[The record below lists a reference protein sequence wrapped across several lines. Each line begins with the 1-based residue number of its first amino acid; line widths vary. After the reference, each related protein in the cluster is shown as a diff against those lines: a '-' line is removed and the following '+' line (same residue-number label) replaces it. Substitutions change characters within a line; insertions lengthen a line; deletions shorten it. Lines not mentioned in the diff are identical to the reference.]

1 MINYTRLETTVMN
14 DEGFR
19 ARPYLDTVG
28 VATIGYGSTFV
39 LGERVS
45 MDWTAIT
52 ADTARELL
60 RGDLYQ
66 ALIDAQAVFSRFN
79 DMNDV
84 RQEVIVNMAYN
95 LGRRGLAGF
104 KRMVKKSDYLDY
116 AGMAFEM
123 QNSKW
128 FSQVGLRSIRLV
140 LEMRS
145 GQVAT

>member
-1 MINYTRLETTVMN
+1 MNFNRLETRVMN

-19 ARPYLDTVG
+19 ADPYLDSVG
-28 VATIGYGSTFV
+28 VPTIGYGSTRV
-39 LGERVS
+39 LGEPVD
-45 MDWTAIT
+45 MNWTAIE
-52 ADTARELL
+52 ADVARQLL

-66 ALIDAQAVFSRFN
+66 ALVDAQAIFDRFN
-79 DMNDV
+79 GMDEV

-123 QNSKW
+123 QDSKW

-145 GQVAT
+145 GQVAA